1 MKQNHWA
8 QACDINT
15 RLVIV
20 PQQNNRWHESLFDV
34 RDRHAALV
42 GWKDKSAD
50 AYALIRSIHEDMGMN
65 AAGLGDW
72 QDVSV
77 IH

>member
-8 QACDINT
+8 QACDIIT

-50 AYALIRSIHEDMGMN
+50 AYALIRSIHKDMGMN